1 MAKLTIEIK
10 IQIKYF
16 LYLFFNDNMK
26 WHNVSEV
33 KNISRNVVH
42 ITCTFLEQAAIH
54 GVSKSQTQLSMHTST
69 HTCI

>member
-1 MAKLTIEIK
+1 MAKLIIEIK

-16 LYLFFNDNMK
+16 PYLFFIDNMK

-42 ITCTFLEQAAIH
+42 ITYTSLQQAAFH
-54 GVSKSQTQLSMHTST
+54 GVSKSQTQ
-69 HTCI
+69 